1 MDRPKFQICRH
12 PDCPIVKDMPTVVMK
27 ESEWIAALLDALK
40 ELTGDDYTPAP
51 RVIEN
56 TNYVSNK

>member
-1 MDRPKFQICRH
+1 MCE
-12 PDCPIVKDMPTVVMK
+12 TK
-27 ESEWIAALLDALK
+27 EQKIARLIAALK
-40 ELTGDDYTPAP
+40 ELTGDDYTPVP